1 MPWVLLKP
9 DVSGSVEGEDQVNPV
24 NEGRAMT
31 TGQMQAVGRQDEAD
45 ASQRTRTKLAGRCV
59 LLVEDDEAV
68 RALIALL
75 LNDLGVEVVELGDGI
90 EALNYV
96 AASEVYRRSVRRP
109 DLIVADINMPNFS
122 GLDLL
127 MGLRESR
134 VRPPVVLVTAVNDE
148 DIQAE
153 ARRLGAVS
161 IVQKP
166 FEVDELLGEV
176 AGALLRAEQSDE
188 DLVEG

>member
-1 MPWVLLKP
+1 
-9 DVSGSVEGEDQVNPV
+9 
-24 NEGRAMT
+24 MT
-31 TGQMQAVGRQDEAD
+31 TGQMQAVGRQEQE
-45 ASQRTRTKLAGRCV
+45 ASQRAHSGLAGRCV

-68 RALIALL
+68 RELIAILL
-75 LNDLGVEVVELGDGI
+75 KDLGVEVVELGDGI

-122 GLDLL
+122 GLDLM

-166 FEVDELLGEV
+166 FEVDDLLGEV
-176 AGALLRAEQSDE
+176 AGALLRAEQVDE
-188 DLVEG
+188 DLVES

>member
-1 MPWVLLKP
+1 
-9 DVSGSVEGEDQVNPV
+9 
-24 NEGRAMT
+24 MT
-31 TGQMQAVGRQDEAD
+31 TGQMQAVGRQEEAD
-45 ASQRTRTKLAGRCV
+45 ASQRIRTKLAGRCV

-68 RALIALL
+68 RTLIALL
-75 LNDLGVEVVELGDGI
+75 LKDLGVEVVELGDGI

-176 AGALLRAEQSDE
+176 AGALLRAEQNDE